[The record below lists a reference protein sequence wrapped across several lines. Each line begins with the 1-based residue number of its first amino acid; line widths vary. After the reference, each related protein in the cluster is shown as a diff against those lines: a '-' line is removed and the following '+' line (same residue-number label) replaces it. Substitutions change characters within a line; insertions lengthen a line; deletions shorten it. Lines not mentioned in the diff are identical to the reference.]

1 MNNKINKM
9 MAVVFAAMLS
19 TVILSSA
26 LTFINKS
33 VNVVYEAKY
42 KPLLNAL
49 GDKKP

>member
-9 MAVVFAAMLS
+9 MAVILAVMLS

-26 LTFINKS
+26 VTYINKS
-33 VNVVYEAKY
+33 VNVIYEAKY